1 MVLVIVTI
9 VCIAALIATLAIFL
23 FIIGVL
29 LNRIADNLDDCLGNV
44 KTIAQQAEP
53 VISGVE
59 HINRTGGVVAGALPL
74 LYGGAEK
81 IAAKLA
87 VGYTLDELPNYI
99 TSKKSASGDGKYDYY
114 TSACFEPTN
123 AANSASD
130 SPKDPPT
137 PEWARMQ
144 TPGMRRPRI
153 RPTEPSIT
161 ARVVAASNE
170 RAHGTGPR
178 GGRERG

>member
-1 MVLVIVTI
+1 MLLIVLTV
-9 VCIAALIATLAIFL
+9 VCIGALTAVLAIFL
-23 FIIGVL
+23 FVIGVL

-87 VGYTLDELPNYI
+87 APTPAPVNGHTNVP
-99 TSKKSASGDGKYDYY
+99 ASG
-114 TSACFEPTN
+114 
-123 AANSASD
+123 
-130 SPKDPPT
+130 
-137 PEWARMQ
+137 
-144 TPGMRRPRI
+144 RRRS
-153 RPTEPSIT
+153 RLMDT
-161 ARVVAASNE
+161 V
-170 RAHGTGPR
+170 GFR
-178 GGRERG
+178 GRNH

>member
-9 VCIAALIATLAIFL
+9 ICIAALIATLAIFL

-44 KTIAQQAEP
+44 KTIAQQAET
-53 VISGVE
+53 VIPSVE

-87 VGYTLDELPNYI
+87 
-99 TSKKSASGDGKYDYY
+99 
-114 TSACFEPTN
+114 
-123 AANSASD
+123 
-130 SPKDPPT
+130 PPT
-137 PEWARMQ
+137 PAPVNGH
-144 TPGMRRPRI
+144 TNVPPTGRRRS
-153 RPTEPSIT
+153 RLMHT
-161 ARVVAASNE
+161 V
-170 RAHGTGPR
+170 GF
-178 GGRERG
+178 RERNH

>member
-9 VCIAALIATLAIFL
+9 ICIAGLIATLAIFL

-44 KTIAQQAEP
+44 KTIAQQAET
-53 VISGVE
+53 VIPGVE

-87 VGYTLDELPNYI
+87 
-99 TSKKSASGDGKYDYY
+99 
-114 TSACFEPTN
+114 
-123 AANSASD
+123 
-130 SPKDPPT
+130 PPT
-137 PEWARMQ
+137 PAPVNGHTNVPPTGRRRSRLMQ
-144 TPGMRRPRI
+144 TVGF
-153 RPTEPSIT
+153 
-161 ARVVAASNE
+161 
-170 RAHGTGPR
+170 
-178 GGRERG
+178 RERNH